1 MARQLRVTYEGAV
14 YHVTARGNER
24 HAIVRD
30 DRDREAW
37 RRTVADMVRHYH
49 VVCHAWVLMDNHYH
63 LVVETPTPNLSRAL
77 RHLNGVYTQRFN
89 RGHGRVGHLFQGRFK
104 AILIEKETHLLELCR
119 YVVLNPVRAGAVTHP
134 RLWRWSSYR
143 ATVGEE
149 SAPPWL
155 HTDWLLAQFG
165 TTVSAARAGYRRFVA
180 DGLEP
185 SASPWSQ
192 VRGQIYLGSDRFL
205 EQVAQRITGPDGPEI
220 PVSQRRPG
228 RPRVEA
234 LLVAIAEAYHVDV
247 QALLAPTRR
256 PSEARQVALYA
267 ARRVAGT
274 DLTEVARQFG
284 LGYAGVSRRV
294 AAVEAKLLTD
304 HRYRA
309 RVQALLDGPLRM

>member
-24 HAIVRD
+24 RAIVRD

-37 RRTVADMVRHYH
+37 WRTVADMVRHYQ

-63 LVVETPTPNLSRAL
+63 LVVETPMPNLSRAL

-89 RGHGRVGHLFQGRFK
+89 RRHGRVGHLFQGRFK

-134 RLWRWSSYR
+134 RFWRWSSYR
-143 ATVGEE
+143 AMAGEE
-149 SAPPWL
+149 SEPPWL

-180 DGLEP
+180 DGLK
-185 SASPWSQ
+185 SSDSPWSQ

-205 EQVAQRITGPDGPEI
+205 EQVANASRAQMVPRSRCPRDGRDV
-220 PVSQRRPG
+220 PVWKRCLSRLRRPTTSTSKPCSC
-228 RPRVEA
+228 RPGSHPKPARS
-234 LLVAIAEAYHVDV
+234 
-247 QALLAPTRR
+247 
-256 PSEARQVALYA
+256 PSMPR
-267 ARRVAGT
+267 
-274 DLTEVARQFG
+274 
-284 LGYAGVSRRV
+284 GVWP
-294 AAVEAKLLTD
+294 E
-304 HRYRA
+304 
-309 RVQALLDGPLRM
+309 PI